1 MKRVL
6 LSLLIAS
13 VLSGCAHIHMEAAKE
28 EPIALQPRESLTSKL
43 PELDGPP
50 ITIAV
55 YGFQDKT
62 GQMKPNDRLAVFSKA
77 VTQGAEVFLIK
88 SLQDSKNW
96 FKVVERVGLDNLIKE
111 RQLIRNQREVY
122 EGKDARPLKPMTVAG
137 VMIEGGII
145 GFDSNIRSGGNGA
158 RFLGIGGSQ
167 QYRVDEIVISLRLV
181 SVNSGEVLITNAV
194 SKTIYST
201 QHNIGV
207 LRFVDAGTKAL
218 ELENGQALN
227 EPTTYAVRVAIEQ
240 AVYDMIVEGQKK
252 GLWRFKNSKP
262 AVIEEKKNELVQ
274 PQTQQAPQRA
284 PEPVPTTQVEPSN
297 GKSIE
302 TSQRVESNAETKTVT
317 PVVPVVPLSVV
328 TPTTVVST
336 PVINQSEESK
346 TTIQLWSPRYL
357 IQDSYVYKEPNEKSQ
372 RTWLLKKGTEFNIVS
387 PGPEG
392 WFYVVDAEKRKGYV
406 KTDMLSAHKP

>member
-1 MKRVL
+1 MKKTF
-6 LSLLIAS
+6 LSLLIVAALTGCAS
-13 VLSGCAHIHMEAAKE
+13 VQLDMSRE
-28 EPIALQPRESLTSKL
+28 EPVALNNKESLFNKL

-50 ITIAV
+50 MTIAV
-55 YGFQDKT
+55 YGFTDKT

-77 VTQGAEVFLIK
+77 VTQGSEVFLIK
-88 SLQDSKNW
+88 ALQDAKNW

-137 VMIEGGII
+137 IVIEGGII
-145 GFDSNIRSGGNGA
+145 GYDSNIRSGGNGA

-167 QYRVDEIVISLRLV
+167 QYRVDEVVISMRIV
-181 SVNSGEVLITNAV
+181 SVNSGEVLLTNAV

-218 ELENGQALN
+218 ELENGAALN

-240 AVYDMIVEGQKK
+240 AVYDMIVEGEKK
-252 GLWRFKNSKP
+252 GLWRYKKP
-262 AVIEEKKNELVQ
+262 KPVQPPVIKEEAKKDELVQ

-284 PEPVPTTQVEPSN
+284 PEPQPAVQFEPSKQESN
-297 GKSIE
+297 GAN
-302 TSQRVESNAETKTVT
+302 QAVESNPKEEVIAKVT
-317 PVVPVVPLSVV
+317 EPVVLASPTPLF
-328 TPTTVVST
+328 
-336 PVINQSEESK
+336 N
-346 TTIQLWSPRYL
+346 PRYL
-357 IQDSYVYKEPNEKSQ
+357 KEDAFIYKEANDKSQ
-372 RTWLLKKGTEFNIVS
+372 RTWLLKKGTELTIQS

-392 WFYVVDAEKRKGYV
+392 WHYVSDAGKRKGYV
-406 KTDMLSAHKP
+406 KIEMLSTSKP